1 MAGRYEAGQRQRLA
15 VVSGA
20 SSGIGAATARRL
32 AAEGFQVLA
41 GVRRNEDA
49 HALKATNLEPI
60 ILDITDGA
68 AVAALVRRIDTDPE
82 RRPLGALVN
91 NAGMAVN
98 APLETYRM
106 DDWRRLFEVNL
117 FGHVSM
123 IQALLP
129 ALIASRGTIVNI
141 SSIGGKVAM
150 PTYGPYAGTKFA
162 LEAISDSL
170 RREVAPFGVKVVV
183 IEPGAVT
190 TGMLEQVKDRGEKVL
205 EAMTIAQR
213 GRYASLMHAVVAQA
227 EASVAG
233 GAAPEEVA
241 RIIVDAITRQ
251 HPRTRY
257 TVGRGTGMLV
267 KLAKLLSDRVLDRIL
282 EANLKPHFSKASPA

>member
-41 GVRRNEDA
+41 GVRRKEDA

-68 AVAALVRRIDTDPE
+68 AVAALVRRIDTDLE

-190 TGMLEQVKDRGEKVL
+190 TGMLERVGDRGEKVID
-205 EAMTIAQR
+205 AMTTAQR
-213 GRYASLMHAVVAQA
+213 GRYASLMQAVVAQA

-233 GAAPEEVA
+233 GAAPEEAA
-241 RIIVDAITRQ
+241 RIITDAITSR

-257 TVGRGTGMLV
+257 TVGRGTGMIV
-267 KLAKLLSDRVLDRIL
+267 KLTKLASDRVLDRIL
-282 EANLKPHFSKASPA
+282 AANLKPHFSKASPA